1 MTGAQL
7 VALASDAPSAA
18 EPAPEQGT
26 LGDLLYLSNM
36 KVG

>member
-7 VALASDAPSAA
+7 VALAPPADAPR
-18 EPAPEQGT
+18 EPAPEPGT